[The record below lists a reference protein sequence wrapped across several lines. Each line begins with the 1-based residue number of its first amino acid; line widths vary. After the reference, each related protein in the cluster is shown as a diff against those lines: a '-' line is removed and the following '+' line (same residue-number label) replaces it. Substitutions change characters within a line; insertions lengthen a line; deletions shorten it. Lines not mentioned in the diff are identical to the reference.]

1 MTSFIPPRVDRE
13 EELKL
18 LKRLAQGEEKSR
30 IVLIHAES
38 GMGKSALL
46 REIKSQFEKEVLH
59 VFVDFKGGGLNLADI
74 LFNICDSLEWEKF
87 PALTSAIRT
96 IVQPVHVNIKDNILI
111 GQNDIAVALN
121 APDQHTREMRRAE
134 ITMAFVTDLRK
145 FEQITLIFDVFEKC
159 DEYLQAWFSSVFLP
173 AIQRSSKNSPQM
185 SVIIAGQIVPEET
198 QMWECEQI
206 VLGEIAP
213 EYWQEYAEAIG
224 AKVNLEFIRG
234 CCFALKGKS
243 IDIALAIEKY
253 RGDSV

>member
-1 MTSFIPPRVDRE
+1 MTGFVRPRVDRE

-38 GMGKSALL
+38 GMGKSELL
-46 REIKSQFEKEVLH
+46 REIKSQFEKEILH

-74 LFNICDSLEWEKF
+74 LFNICDSLGWKKF
-87 PALTSAIRT
+87 PTLTSAIRS
-96 IVQPVHVNIKDNILI
+96 IVQPVNVNIKDNILI

-121 APDQHTREMRRAE
+121 APDQHTREMRRSE

-145 FEQITLIFDVFEKC
+145 FKQLVLIFDVFEKC

-173 AIQRSSKNSPQM
+173 AIHRSPKIST
-185 SVIIAGQIVPEET
+185 IIAGQIVPEKT
-198 QMWECEQI
+198 QMWECEHI

-213 EYWQEYAEAIG
+213 EYWHNYAESIG

-234 CCFALKGKS
+234 CCVALKGKCIS
-243 IDIALAIEKY
+243 IAEIIEGQ
-253 RGDSV
+253 RGSSL